1 MNVPFSPTLDDHVLA
16 LLPKLSPGLFF
27 SNPKRAIYCDPN
39 ILLDSIPK
47 LIQEASMQPYN
58 EEVEGRT
65 AMLIGK
71 GKPVEYHF
79 IEDKHDDFPTKRQTM
94 ASTESVVQN
103 AAYRMVH
110 VAVSDMLIDNRF
122 MDLLDSRWIVHT
134 LQSDDSRLFR
144 CDVFGE
150 VVQWGVDT
158 DRSALEFVLG
168 LHDMWSR
175 VIAKESD
182 LGSWWIGESVLTVP
196 EGYHAGHH
204 HHHQSH
210 PRRRLQEKDVT
221 EDDSDEEDEDST
233 DANNDGDKGDPI
245 LDEDKTFGMQAEGV
259 EQEEVRD
266 IKGGSSLDDEEE
278 DAVSGEDED
287 ETEGTETLAERDYSS
302 YDTWMGVL
310 SATSIKYFV
319 RIVPS
324 SEVGVVSLDET

>member
-1 MNVPFSPTLDDHVLA
+1 
-16 LLPKLSPGLFF
+16 
-27 SNPKRAIYCDPN
+27 
-39 ILLDSIPK
+39 
-47 LIQEASMQPYN
+47 
-58 EEVEGRT
+58 
-65 AMLIGK
+65 
-71 GKPVEYHF
+71 
-79 IEDKHDDFPTKRQTM
+79 
-94 ASTESVVQN
+94 
-103 AAYRMVH
+103 
-110 VAVSDMLIDNRF
+110 
-122 MDLLDSRWIVHT
+122 
-134 LQSDDSRLFR
+134 
-144 CDVFGE
+144 
-150 VVQWGVDT
+150 
-158 DRSALEFVLG
+158 
-168 LHDMWSR
+168 MWSR